1 MTNKTVHIS
10 VVFNPKGRTDR
21 HGRSKICICVN
32 HSGEKRKYYDCGL
45 SVEKKY
51 FDNDKGRVKENR
63 STPPEYG
70 NYNKLILNKLQ
81 EIETAKTAILQ
92 KYGYF
97 SLAKLDAELNQKTK
111 ICDLFAFI
119 DELCRINDHKL
130 AFATIQNYRTTKK
143 HLLNFRKTIY
153 IQDVDRQ
160 FLQEFE
166 RYLMDFLSQNTASKY
181 LRNLRTFMHEAVKH
195 DIITYAEYPFHGYQ
209 VPPQKYPRNK
219 KFLTEDEAEKIKR
232 CKMRTDA
239 EEMAKDMFIFSVYS
253 GLRFSD
259 VVNLTPDNIE
269 GEGEQTTLVFCS
281 QKTDTPQR
289 LPIGW
294 LSKDAVLMLNEYN
307 NKRTEK
313 KYFCLTNQFC
323 NRVLK
328 DIAEKCGINKKI
340 TFHFARH
347 TFATYWLNNGLTM
360 AQVQHL
366 LGHKSIKTTEIYA
379 ECTDNGVIEDI
390 KRIKQNILKRE
401 CHRTPQHTNKII

>member
-1 MTNKTVHIS
+1 MKQKTIHIN

-21 HGRSKICICVN
+21 HGRSKIYICVN
-32 HSGEKRKYYDCGL
+32 YSGEGRKYYDCGL
-45 SVEKKY
+45 SIEKKY
-51 FDNDKGRVKENR
+51 FDTDKGRVKENR
-63 STPPEYG
+63 STPPEYA
-70 NYNKLILNKLQ
+70 NYNKTILKKLQ
-81 EIETAKTAILQ
+81 EIETAKTDILQ

-97 SLAKLDAELNQKTK
+97 STAKFDAELKQKTK

-143 HLLNFRKTIY
+143 HLSNFRKTIY

-166 RYLMDFLSQNTASKY
+166 RFLMLSLSQNTTSKY
-181 LRNLRTFMHEAVKH
+181 MRVLRTFMNEAVKQN
-195 DIITYAEYPFHGYQ
+195 IITYAEYPFHGYQ
-209 VPPQKYPRNK
+209 VPTQKYPRNK
-219 KFLTEDEAEKIKR
+219 KFLTANEIEKIKR
-232 CKMRTDA
+232 CKMRTNA
-239 EEMAKDMFIFSVYS
+239 EEMAKDMFIFSVCS

-259 VVNLTPDNIE
+259 VINLTPDNIE
-269 GEGEQTTLVFCS
+269 GEGTKTTIVFCS

-289 LPIGW
+289 IPIGT
-294 LSKDAVLMLNEYN
+294 LCEDAVLMLNEYN

-328 DIAEKCGINKKI
+328 DIAEKCGINKNI

-347 TFATYWLNNGLTM
+347 TFATYWLNRGLSM
-360 AQVQHL
+360 ATVQHL

-379 ECTDNGVIEDI
+379 ECTESGIIDDI
-390 KRIKQNILKRE
+390 RRVKENLRK
-401 CHRTPQHTNKII
+401 

>member
-1 MTNKTVHIS
+1 MISKAVHIS

-21 HGRSKICICVN
+21 HGRGKICICVN

-70 NYNKLILNKLQ
+70 NYNKQILNKLQ

-97 SLAKLDAELNQKTK
+97 SLAKLDAELKQKTK

-130 AFATIQNYRTTKK
+130 KFATIQNYRTTKK
-143 HLLNFRKTIY
+143 HLSDFRKTIY

-166 RYLMDFLSQNTASKY
+166 RYLRQSLSQNTTSKY
-181 LRNLRTFMHEAVKH
+181 MRVLRTFMNEAVKQN
-195 DIITYAEYPFHGYQ
+195 IITYAEYPFHGYQ
-209 VPPQKYPRNK
+209 VPTQKYARNK
-219 KFLTEDEAEKIKR
+219 KFLTISEFEQVKKCA
-232 CKMRTDA
+232 MRT
-239 EEMAKDMFIFSVYS
+239 EGENEVKDMFLLSVYS

-259 VVNLTPDNIE
+259 IISLTPDNIE
-269 GEGEQTTLVFCS
+269 GEGEKMTIVFCS

-289 LPIGW
+289 IPIGE
-294 LSKDAVLMLNEYN
+294 LCQDAVLMLNEYN
-307 NKRTEK
+307 TKRK
-313 KYFCLTNQFC
+313 GKYFFSRTNQFC

-328 DIAEKCGINKKI
+328 DIADQCGINKNI
-340 TFHFARH
+340 TFHFGRH
-347 TFATYWLNNGLTM
+347 TFATYWLNRGVSM
-360 AQVQHL
+360 VAVQHL

-379 ECTDNGVIEDI
+379 ECTQSGIINEI
-390 KRIKQNILKRE
+390 KRAKERQ
-401 CHRTPQHTNKII
+401 